1 MADPTLESFPLLE
14 GTGYRYQDS
23 FTSQHHGVDIF
34 APLGTAVL
42 AVRDGNAVSR
52 IEPKGGRVVYLTA
65 DDGTKFFY
73 AHLQSWELP
82 VMRPNGARV
91 LAGEPIGTVGTS
103 GNAVGKSP
111 HLHFQIRL
119 GSLVVDPLPH
129 LVAVD
134 TDPNKPALPA
144 KTKGPIET
152 FMTGFGTGAGSAIA
166 IVFLLWALSK
176 R

>member
-14 GTGYRYQDS
+14 GTGYSYADS
-23 FTSQHHGVDIF
+23 FTSAHHGVDIF
-34 APLGTAVL
+34 APIGTPVL
-42 AVRDGNAVSR
+42 AVRDGNAVSQV
-52 IEPKGGRVVYLTA
+52 EPKGGRVVYVTA
-65 DDGTKFFY
+65 DDGARFFY
-73 AHLQSWELP
+73 GHLDSWELP

-119 GSLVVDPLPH
+119 GSAVVDPFPH

-134 TDPNKPALPA
+134 TSPSKPSAP
-144 KTKGPIET
+144 TRSKGPIET
-152 FMTGFGTGAGSAIA
+152 FMGGFGAGAGSAIA
-166 IVFLLWALSK
+166 LVVLLWAVSK